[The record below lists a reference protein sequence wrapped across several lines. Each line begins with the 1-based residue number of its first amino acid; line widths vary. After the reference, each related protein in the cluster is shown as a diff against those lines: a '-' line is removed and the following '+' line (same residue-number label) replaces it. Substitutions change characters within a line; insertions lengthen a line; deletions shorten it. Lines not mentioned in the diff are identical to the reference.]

1 MERNFQF
8 SIAGVPIKIIHD
20 QIFDVTDSF
29 LPFVCKE
36 DMNGWEIFYRT
47 VKILPKAH
55 GTTLYV
61 SEDYKVFG
69 EENGI
74 VFHYID
80 RDTHA
85 EYAIS
90 RIDYLGRF
98 VEIQY
103 LPDSRKYFGQTNNC
117 LFHSQWERIM
127 IEEGRTLFHASCIAT
142 QYGGI
147 LFSGCSGVGK
157 STQSELWIQ
166 KEGAKLINGDRPI
179 LSKEDGRWYA
189 YGSPYAGSSKCHINE
204 CVPVRCIVML
214 SQGKRNVLRRL
225 SLGDAFRNVYKNLTV
240 NTWDKVFVS
249 KVLEFISDL
258 IEEIPVYEYSCLPE
272 FSAVEELKNELE
284 RSGK

>member
-1 MERNFQF
+1 MRKSFQF
-8 SIAGVPIKIIHD
+8 SIAGVPIKMIQD
-20 QIFDVTDSF
+20 QLFDVTDSF
-29 LPFVCKE
+29 LPFTCEEKLQ
-36 DMNGWEIFYRT
+36 GWNLFYQT
-47 VKILPKAH
+47 VKMLPQAH

-61 SEDYKVFG
+61 SDDYRVVR

-74 VFHYID
+74 VFRYID
-80 RDTHA
+80 RDTYT

-103 LPDSRKYFGQTNNC
+103 LSDSLQYFGQTNNC

-127 IEEGRTLFHASCIAT
+127 IEENRVLFHASCIAT

-147 LFSGCSGVGK
+147 LFSGRSGIGK

-179 LSKEDGRWYA
+179 LGKENDTWCA
-189 YGSPYAGSSKCHINE
+189 YGSPYAGSSKCHLNE
-204 CVPVRCIVML
+204 CVPIRCIVML
-214 SQGKRNVLRRL
+214 GQGKRNILRRL

-240 NTWDKVFVS
+240 NTWDEVFISKVF
-249 KVLEFISDL
+249 EFISDL